1 MNKNNE
7 KINFIMVMFLSLLPL
22 GLLVSSGAS
31 EITCIILILLFLTL
45 SFLQKKF
52 NWIKEKYIYLLLI
65 IWLSLIVNFLLA
77 KNSNLAF
84 SRSIGFIR
92 YIILIPAIAHCLKYR
107 KNQNLIFFS
116 WLIILLII
124 GFDIFFEYFNKVNI
138 IGIKSSDPSRIASF
152 LGKELKIGHF
162 VLGFMPI
169 CIGYYF
175 EKINKN
181 LNSYKIFGYFLLLF
195 LFIAI
200 ILTGERSNSL
210 RALIFVFLF
219 ILLADSKYF
228 KFKKILTIAV
238 FIIVFFIYHYS
249 SNIKNR
255 FDSYLTPIK
264 ESNLIDVYKKTQHGA
279 HAYTAI
285 EIFKSYPLF
294 GIGNKN
300 FREECHNEKYNN
312 KLYGVWIEGRCSTHP
327 HQIYLEL
334 LSEHGIVGASIILFI
349 VFFLIIKNIA
359 IYLKKKN
366 LIHLGSILFVST
378 TFIPFIPSGSFFT
391 SWGASIF
398 WVNFSVMIFYY
409 KSNNI
414 SSN

>member
-1 MNKNNE
+1 
-7 KINFIMVMFLSLLPL
+7 
-22 GLLVSSGAS
+22 
-31 EITCIILILLFLTL
+31 
-45 SFLQKKF
+45 
-52 NWIKEKYIYLLLI
+52 LLI
-65 IWLSLIVNFLLA
+65 V
-77 KNSNLAF
+77 
-84 SRSIGFIR
+84 
-92 YIILIPAIAHCLKYR
+92 
-107 KNQNLIFFS
+107 
-116 WLIILLII
+116 

-162 VLGFMPI
+162 VLGFTPI

-181 LNSYKIFGYFLLLF
+181 LNIYKIFGYFLLLF

-210 RALIFVFLF
+210 RAVIFVFLF
-219 ILLADSKYF
+219 ILLADSKFF
-228 KFKKILTIAV
+228 KFKKILIIATS
-238 FIIVFFIYHYS
+238 IIVFFIYHYS

-264 ESNLIDVYKKTQHGA
+264 ESNLVDVYKQTQHGA

-294 GIGNKN
+294 GVGNKN

-327 HQIYLEL
+327 HQIYFEL

-366 LIHLGSILFVST
+366 LVHLGSILFVSI

-391 SWGASIF
+391 SWGAIIF

-409 KSNNI
+409 KFNNI